1 MQERLIDR
9 NPEMETEG
17 MHLARLCL
25 KKVPGLSAVIA
36 GCLHY
41 SKTKQN
47 KREKKKKKLSLTL
60 RYHKRKINCSSLVG
74 KFTEFSPQPWTEHSK

>member
-1 MQERLIDR
+1 
-9 NPEMETEG
+9 

-25 KKVPGLSAVIA
+25 KKVPGLFAVTA

-47 KREKKKKKLSLTL
+47 KREKKKKLSLTL
-60 RYHKRKINCSSLVG
+60 RYRKCKINCSSLVG